1 MNLGPCINAK
11 TCKNTPGSFECI
23 CKEGYG
29 GPTCAKNIDDCVGQC
44 KNGATCID
52 LVNAYYCDCATG
64 YTGKYMA
71 VLRILRDLMLIPFWI
86 PFRSWLCNG
95 HRWMRE
101 FPLREWRRV
110 CGLCWALQMHL
121 PGGLLRNTLWGKNC
135 LYYGFMNKSSFSGSR
150 LKCELKLSQTQTRS
164 DQYEMI
170 SSAIHIVKIPN

>member
-1 MNLGPCINAK
+1 MDLVGEFRCECPPQWAGDRCQTDVNECEMNLGPCINAK

-71 VLRILRDLMLIPFWI
+71 VLRILRDLMLIPF
-86 PFRSWLCNG
+86 
-95 HRWMRE
+95 
-101 FPLREWRRV
+101 
-110 CGLCWALQMHL
+110 
-121 PGGLLRNTLWGKNC
+121 
-135 LYYGFMNKSSFSGSR
+135 
-150 LKCELKLSQTQTRS
+150 
-164 DQYEMI
+164 
-170 SSAIHIVKIPN
+170 